1 MARTPNDYGTM
12 GPQSTAP
19 NPTQRSNGMKPPG
32 VPGSHAQ
39 TVSPGSTAL
48 PRSDPQAL
56 ADRVRGGKDPS
67 NGDASGANRQAR

>member
-19 NPTQRSNGMKPPG
+19 NPTQRNGNPP
-32 VPGSHAQ
+32 PTLPPSHAA
-39 TVSPGSTAL
+39 TVSPGPTGL
-48 PRSDPQAL
+48 PHSDPQAN
-56 ADRVRGGKDPS
+56 ADRVRGNRPDPS